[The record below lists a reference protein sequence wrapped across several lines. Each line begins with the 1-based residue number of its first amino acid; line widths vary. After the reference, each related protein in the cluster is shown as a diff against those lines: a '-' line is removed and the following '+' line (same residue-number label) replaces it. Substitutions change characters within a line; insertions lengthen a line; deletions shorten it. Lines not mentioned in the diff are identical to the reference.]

1 LHTIPAVSDRESTT
15 VARKQRVAV
24 AMSGGVDSAVAA
36 ALLLQQ
42 GYEVIGLT
50 MRLWSG
56 SSSDPTRRSCCSSED
71 AQDARR
77 VAQTLGIPF
86 YIVDL
91 ENAFRHAVIDDFV
104 HNYGQGLTP
113 NPCIRCNQHLKF
125 VLLLQRALD
134 LQAQFLAT
142 GHYVRRVESASGAQ
156 LWRGLDRSKD
166 QSYFLFTVT
175 SAQLQHLRFPLG
187 DLHKAETRALAEKFG
202 LHLAEKSESQD
213 LCFVPDGDK
222 DRFLQLSNPEMF
234 RSGAIVD
241 GQGNRVGQHH
251 GLARYTVGQRKG
263 LGLSYAHPHYVIA
276 LDQQENRLVVGPE
289 SALWQESL
297 RVQGLNWLDAEP
309 LQAPRRVWS
318 QIRSA
323 AQAQPGWLIPF
334 GEDQA
339 EMRFDQ
345 PQRAIAPGQAAVF
358 YQEQRLLGGGW
369 IQAGPRAFS

>member
-1 LHTIPAVSDRESTT
+1 MATDNQASTPVPGKT
-15 VARKQRVAV
+15 RVAV

-56 SSSDPTRRSCCSSED
+56 SSGDPTRRSCCSTED
-71 AQDARR
+71 VQDARR

-91 ENAFRHAVIDDFV
+91 ETEFRQAVVDDFV
-104 HNYGQGLTP
+104 QSYGHGLTP

-125 VLLLQRALD
+125 DFLLRRALA

-142 GHYVRRVESASGAQ
+142 GHYAQRVESSNGVQ

-187 DLHKAETRALAEKFG
+187 GLQKAETRALAEQFG

-222 DRFLQLSNPEMF
+222 DRFLRLSNPGMF
-234 RSGAIVD
+234 QSGEIVD
-241 GQGNRVGQHH
+241 LQGNRLGRHN
-251 GLARYTVGQRKG
+251 GLACYTVGQRKG
-263 LGLSYAHPHYVIA
+263 LGIAHAQPLYVIA

-289 SALWQESL
+289 SALWQDCL
-297 RVQGLNWLDAEP
+297 RVQGLNWLESTP

-318 QIRSA
+318 QIRYA
-323 AQAQPGWLIPF
+323 AQAQPGWLTPL
-334 GEDQA
+334 GGDQA
-339 EMRFDQ
+339 DIQFDQ

-358 YQEQRLLGGGW
+358 YEEQRLLGGGW
-369 IQAGPRAFS
+369 IQGELCAPS